1 MASKNKRQQANM
13 PRKNKQWNKRQQAK
27 MPRAQLA
34 RVEWKIDQ
42 IDARTQ
48 YLSRVINNVQ
58 NASDAIWGNTR
69 PMMPWYFALPVAAL
83 MTVTTLWPLRE
94 AGTAVSPAID
104 GAYTYTRY
112 AGEAVGAW
120 FASIQYAKP
129 AMAFGQTLRGL
140 TNEQTADLAEKLR
153 QRENGGRYQ
162 GWNKYGYAGAYQ
174 AGASALAQTGFIH
187 RDKLDAAEDC
197 IKSGSCGA
205 KHLAFLQNPDN
216 WAYGYSFQQFMDSQS
231 IQDKFFVQLANYNID
246 QGFRRGVLRADKPSR
261 IAGFVAVAHL
271 QGVGAAVDYYLHG
284 IDTKKGGAY
293 ASEYAKIGESAAPD
307 GQVMQVASQYLGLH
321 EYQDTSAIRQLVGF
335 DPRGKQNAWCA
346 GFVNAVLERAGM
358 RGTGKLNAKS
368 FLTWGAQTS
377 EPKQGDIVVL
387 WRGSR
392 DAATGHVGFFSGFDA
407 AGNVLILGGNQD
419 NKVSV
424 EAFERNRVLS
434 FRRATTNT
442 I

>member
-1 MASKNKRQQANM
+1 MAS
-13 PRKNKQWNKRQQAK
+13 KNKQWNKRQQAK

-83 MTVTTLWPLRE
+83 LTATTLWPLRE

-140 TNEQTADLAEKLR
+140 TNAQTADLAEKLR
-153 QRENGGRYQ
+153 QRENGGRYH
-162 GWNKYGYAGAYQ
+162 GWNKYGYTGAYQ

-197 IKSGSCGA
+197 IKAGSCGA
-205 KHLAFLQNPDN
+205 KHLAFLQDPDN
-216 WAYGYSFQQFMDSQS
+216 WAYGYNFQQFMDSQS
-231 IQDKFFVQLANYNID
+231 IQDKFFVQLANHNID

-284 IDTKKGGAY
+284 IDTKKGALMPANTPRSGNRQRQTAKLCRLPANISGCMSTRTQAPS
-293 ASEYAKIGESAAPD
+293 ASWLALTRAASKTHGVP
-307 GQVMQVASQYLGLH
+307 GL
-321 EYQDTSAIRQLVGF
+321 
-335 DPRGKQNAWCA
+335 
-346 GFVNAVLERAGM
+346 
-358 RGTGKLNAKS
+358 
-368 FLTWGAQTS
+368 
-377 EPKQGDIVVL
+377 
-387 WRGSR
+387 
-392 DAATGHVGFFSGFDA
+392 
-407 AGNVLILGGNQD
+407 
-419 NKVSV
+419 
-424 EAFERNRVLS
+424 
-434 FRRATTNT
+434 
-442 I
+442 